1 MAKEFFD
8 NFLAEIM
15 TELNTPMSRRNSDK
29 INKKINIFIDFLI
42 NDCRYHDLKN
52 GSPVSNYSH
61 TFMIQLHNWNMN
73 SIYDK
78 QTQEEQNKMDNQ
90 GSRLIHKLIPMSY
103 NIHDYYDGIVMND
116 IPLLVDFFNENEDLF
131 KVLKIRMF
139 FFFCKLVN

>member
-15 TELNTPMSRRNSDK
+15 AELNKPMSRRNSDK

-42 NDCRYHDLKN
+42 NDCRYYDLKN
-52 GSPVSNYSH
+52 DSPLSNYSH
-61 TFMIQLHNWNMN
+61 TFMIQLSNSNIN

-78 QTQEEQNKMDNQ
+78 KTREEKNKMDNR

-103 NIHDYYDGIVMND
+103 NIHDYYDGIVSSD
-116 IPLLVDFFNENEDLF
+116 IPFLVDFFNEHEDLF
-131 KVLKIRMF
+131 NELKERMKKIF
-139 FFFCKLVN
+139 

>member
-15 TELNTPMSRRNSDK
+15 VELNTPMSRRNSDK

-42 NDCRYHDLKN
+42 NDCRHYNLKN

-61 TFMIQLHNWNMN
+61 TFMIQCRNLNIN
-73 SIYDK
+73 SLYNK
-78 QTQEEQNKMDNQ
+78 ATKEEQNKMDNQ

-103 NIHDYYDGIVMND
+103 NIHDYYDGIVGSD
-116 IPLLVDFFNENEDLF
+116 IPLLVDFFNKDKYLF
-131 KVLKIRMF
+131 EELMKKMGVS
-139 FFFCKLVN
+139 C

>member
-15 TELNTPMSRRNSDK
+15 AELNKPMSRINSDK

-42 NDCRYHDLKN
+42 NNCRYNDLKN

-61 TFMIQLHNWNMN
+61 TFMIQLHNSNIN

-78 QTQEEQNKMDNQ
+78 QTQEERNKMDNQ

-103 NIHDYYDGIVMND
+103 NIHDYYDGIVRND
-116 IPLLVDFFNENEDLF
+116 IPLLVDFFNENEYLF
-131 KVLKIRMF
+131 KELKMRMEGG
-139 FFFCKLVN
+139 C

>member
-1 MAKEFFD
+1 MAKDFFD
-8 NFLAEIM
+8 DFLAEIM
-15 TELNTPMSRRNSDK
+15 AELNTPMSRINSDK

-61 TFMIQLHNWNMN
+61 TFMIQLHNSNIK

-78 QTQEEQNKMDNQ
+78 QTQEEQTKMDNQ

-103 NIHDYYDGIVMND
+103 NIHDYYDGIVRND
-116 IPLLVDFFNENEDLF
+116 IPLLVDFFNENEYLF
-131 KVLKIRMF
+131 KELKMRMEGG
-139 FFFCKLVN
+139 C